1 MAKKSLTSPK
11 WSSTTKLVVGLTMV
25 AIVAALL
32 VRFNT
37 LIGPLLIAFI
47 LSYLLHP
54 LASRLSAASE
64 LSWRG
69 AVNLIFLIFIV
80 VITLLSAATGLA
92 LVDQFQSLIRV
103 VQNFVVT
110 LPQLLQD
117 LSTQVYTVG
126 PFDFDFSE
134 LETLVYQQLGL
145 DFVALG
151 EQAFNLIQPLLGNA
165 GGLLGSIA
173 ASALTSLAWGAFILV
188 ISYFILA
195 DVGQVPHFFRSIDLV
210 GHDADL
216 RKMGAELGKIW
227 NAFVRGQLL
236 LFGMIVVSSFV
247 LMSLLGVRNAL
258 GLAFL
263 AGLAKF
269 VPYVGPLVAG
279 ITNALVA
286 FFQAS
291 NYLNIEPPIVYALIV
306 VLAAIVMD
314 QIFDNLV
321 TPRIYGQTLGVHP
334 AAVLVAALIAANLL
348 GLIGLLLAAPVL
360 ASLQLFTVYAIRK
373 MLDLDPWPQ
382 ASVQNEAD
390 RKEGPSLWARIGKRI
405 RSAMTRG
412 E

>member
-1 MAKKSLTSPK
+1 MPKKSVKSPA
-11 WSSTTKLVVGLTMV
+11 WTSTTKLVAGLTMV

-32 VRFNT
+32 IRFNT

-54 LASRLSAASE
+54 LASRLSETSE

-80 VITLLSAATGLA
+80 LITILSAATGLA
-92 LVDQFQSLIRV
+92 VVDQFQSLIRV

-110 LPQLLQD
+110 LPELLQD
-117 LSTQVYTVG
+117 LSTQVYILG
-126 PFDFDFSE
+126 PLEFDFAEIEILLF
-134 LETLVYQQLGL
+134 QQLGL

-151 EQAFNLIQPLLGNA
+151 EQAFNAIQPLLGSA

-173 ASALTSLAWGAFILV
+173 TSALTSLAWGAFILV
-188 ISYFILA
+188 ISYFIMA
-195 DVGQVPHFFRSIDLV
+195 DIGQVPHFFRSIDLV

-216 RKMGAELGKIW
+216 RKIAAELGRIW

-236 LFGMIVVSSFV
+236 LFGMIVVSSFI
-247 LMSLLGVRNAL
+247 LMSTLGVRNAL

-263 AGLAKF
+263 TGLAKF
-269 VPYVGPLVAG
+269 VPYVGPLIAG
-279 ITNALVA
+279 ITTALVA
-286 FFQAS
+286 FFQGG
-291 NYLNIEPPIVYALIV
+291 NYLNFEPPLTYALVV
-306 VLAAIVMD
+306 VLAAVVLD
-314 QIFDNLV
+314 QIFDNLI

-360 ASLQLFTVYAIRK
+360 ASLQLFATFAIRK
-373 MLDLDPWPQ
+373 MLDLDPWPVLTSSTKTAQ
-382 ASVQNEAD
+382 KKPLSV
-390 RKEGPSLWARIGKRI
+390 WTRIGKKI
-405 RSAMTRG
+405 RLIIKRG
-412 E
+412 D